1 MQIDYKAP
9 DCVRAVIDAIGRT
22 EDVRFSPNNRRL
34 AVAAFNRSRIAVFDV
49 DIGGSSAAKEVTLT
63 GVVEFTS
70 SCLNYPHGLD
80 FIDDE
85 SLVVANRKGD
95 VAIFKLPP
103 AGVAGQPYDLSP
115 IQLLRADEGSL
126 LQSPGSVSVIGGDQA
141 HCELL
146 VCNNSGHSVT
156 AHLVNRG
163 AGCSVTSGQ
172 VLLKKWLNLPDGICV
187 SRDRQWLAVSNHN
200 THGVLLYERSRSL
213 DEHAKPDGVLRGIYF
228 PHGLRFSSDG
238 RFLFVAD
245 AGAPFVHVYA
255 SEGQG
260 WHGARSPVASLRI
273 MDESVFLR
281 GRQNPQEGG
290 PKGID
295 IDSGM
300 NVLVATSEHQPL
312 VFFDL
317 PAILDGMPGGSQV
330 LDVQYEFGILEQA
343 ERLQM
348 RAIQAEARAAKAEAQ
363 ARRAGKR
370 KSWRIT
376 APLRRA
382 YTALRGLN

>member
-1 MQIDYKAP
+1 MKIGYTAP
-9 DCVRAVIDAIGRT
+9 DSVRDFIASIGRT

-34 AVAAFNRSRIAVFDV
+34 AVAAFNRSRIAIFDI
-49 DIGGSSAAKEVTLT
+49 DIVASSAAKEVTLT

-70 SCLNYPHGLD
+70 SCLNLPHGLD

-85 SLVVANRKGD
+85 SLVVASRKGD

-103 AGVAGQPYDLSP
+103 AGIAGQPYELSP
-115 IQLLRADEGSL
+115 IQLLRADQDSL
-126 LQSPGSVSVIGGDQA
+126 LRSPGSVCVVGKDQVL
-141 HCELL
+141 CELL

-156 AHLVNRG
+156 GHLVNRG
-163 AGCSVTSGQ
+163 AGCSVTSGK
-172 VLLKKWLNLPDGICV
+172 LLLTKWLSLPDGLCV

-200 THGVLLYERSRSL
+200 THGVLLYERSRAL
-213 DEHAKPDGVLRGIYF
+213 DEHAKPDGVLRGAYF

-260 WHGARSPVASLRI
+260 WRGTRSPVASFRV
-273 MDESVFLR
+273 MEESVFLR

-295 IDSGM
+295 IDGGM

-317 PAILDGMPGGSQV
+317 PAILDGISGGSQV
-330 LDVQYEFGILEQA
+330 MDVQYEFGILEQA

-376 APLRRA
+376 AALRRA
-382 YTALRGLN
+382 YSALRGQN